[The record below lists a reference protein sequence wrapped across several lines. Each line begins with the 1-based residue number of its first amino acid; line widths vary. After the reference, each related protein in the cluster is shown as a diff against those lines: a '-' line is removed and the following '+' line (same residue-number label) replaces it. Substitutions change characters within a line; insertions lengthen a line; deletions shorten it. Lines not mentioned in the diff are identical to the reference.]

1 MLTYNKVIATRIFV
15 LICIALCVPALFAQT
30 ILTADGHTAA
40 YTQFQNAFGVTP
52 ENPDCSHPAFGP
64 HITQTTDNVLGVP
77 VFVFNIHV
85 TPDNDRCINFDRQRL
100 EAKTDTGSPDA
111 LKGFNG
117 DTMTYQWKFRL
128 PAGFQPSS
136 HFTHIHQIKGGLE
149 PAASGAPVMTLTPRA
164 GSPNIVQLIYQTG
177 AVLTQANLASFL
189 DTWVVATEVVKVST
203 SGTYSIV
210 IKTLNGGQ
218 TLLSYSNNN
227 INMFP
232 TQTGQGFIRPKWGI
246 YRSLLDKA
254 ALRDEQVHFNDFCV
268 AKAPLACPSGQ
279 PQPKFSLSA
288 TPSSQSVTAGG
299 AASYTATV
307 TPSNG
312 FNSAVNLGVSGLPV
326 GAAAS
331 FNPAS
336 VSNGSGSSALTVT
349 TSSTSTPAGTYT
361 LTVTGTSGSLSSSA
375 QVALQVTPLQQPDF
389 SLSVSPNPL
398 SVQAGGSA
406 NYTATVTPVNGFSGS
421 VSVSASNLPAGVTAI
436 PCTATAPGSCSLTIS
451 ASSTAAAGNSTVTI
465 TGTSGSLSHSTTAGL
480 TVTQPVVCTTTT
492 ANATWNNTAFPSHS
506 GTFTAAFDAT
516 PSVAKESAAVGLSH
530 GAQTAY
536 SGFANLVVFTT
547 AGTIQARNGGSYS
560 AASTINFSAGVSYHF
575 RLAINVTNH
584 TYSIFVTPAGGTE
597 QTVGS
602 NFAFRT
608 EQNTVTSLDHWGA
621 LVNTT
626 PGGTLRVCNFTAQ

>member
-1 MLTYNKVIATRIFV
+1 MLTYNKVIATRIFI

-30 ILTADGHTAA
+30 ILTADGHTPA
-40 YTQFQNAFGVTP
+40 YTQFQNTLGVQP
-52 ENPDCSHPAFGP
+52 ENPDCSHPSFGP

-85 TPDNDRCINFDRQRL
+85 TPDNDRCINTDRQRL

-111 LKGFNG
+111 LKGFDG

-136 HFTHIHQIKGGLE
+136 HFTHIHQIKGGLQ
-149 PAASGAPVMTLTPRA
+149 PAASGAPVITLTPRS
-164 GSPNIVQLIYQTG
+164 GSPNIIQLIYQTG
-177 AVLTQANLASFL
+177 AVLTQTNLAPFL

-254 ALRDEQVHFNDFCV
+254 ALRDEQIHFNDFCV
-268 AKAPLACPSGQ
+268 AKAPLACPGGQ
-279 PQPKFSLSA
+279 PTPNFSVSA
-288 TPSSQSVTAGG
+288 TPSSTTVTAGG
-299 AASYTATV
+299 TASYTATV

-312 FNSAVNLGVSGLPV
+312 FNSTVTFGVNGLPS
-326 GAAAS
+326 GASAS
-331 FNPAS
+331 FSPAS
-336 VSNGSGSSALTVT
+336 VSGSGSSKLNIS
-349 TSSTSTPAGTYT
+349 TSSTTPAGTYT
-361 LTVTGTSGSLSSSA
+361 LTISGSSGSL
-375 QVALQVTPLQQPDF
+375 
-389 SLSVSPNPL
+389 NH
-398 SVQAGGSA
+398 G
-406 NYTATVTPVNGFSGS
+406 ATVTLVVNSPVTPDFTLSASPSSQTVTAGGGTSYTVTVGAINGFAGS
-421 VSVSASNLPAGVTAI
+421 VALSTGSLPAGVTASFN
-436 PCTATAPGSCSLTIS
+436 PATVSGSGTSTLSISTSAS
-451 ASSTAAAGNSTVTI
+451 ASSGTITI
-465 TGTSGSLSHSTTAGL
+465 TGTSGSLSHSAAVGL
-480 TVTQPVVCTTTT
+480 TVNPANVCSTTT

-547 AGTIQARNGGSYS
+547 TGTIQARNGGAYA

-621 LVNTT
+621 LVNTA
-626 PGGTLRVCNFTAQ
+626 PGGTLQVCNFAVQ